1 MKVISFLI
9 IQAALGISVE
19 AQSCSGKTTGYNKG
33 DPDMRTA
40 FPDKVK
46 TANPSEN
53 PPIPR
58 IASYFY

>member
-9 IQAALGISVE
+9 IQAALVISVQ
-19 AQSCSGKTTGYNKG
+19 AQTCSGKITGYNKG
-33 DPDMRTA
+33 DPDIKAA

-46 TANPSEN
+46 ITNPSEN